1 MSTIVGLLEE
11 AERKFGGKTALVGR
25 QGYRVDRWSF
35 SQLWN
40 RSYRVAAWLEQEG
53 VSKGDRVILWAHNS
67 PSWVAAFFGGLR
79 LGAILVPLDIGSS
92 PEFVDRVRE
101 QTQAKLTLLSDATA
115 GSWSNSDV
123 PAVRL
128 EDLEKLIEKTG
139 PPPQENLGEPLNI
152 EPQDVAEVIYT
163 SGTTGDPKGVVLT
176 HRNIVANV
184 LASGKM
190 VPGKPS
196 YRLLSI
202 LPLSHMLEQTVGLL
216 APLVGG
222 ASVCYPQSRRSTVIF
237 RAFKDHRITTMVLVP
252 QVLQLMSNAIETR
265 VKEQGKERTWRFL
278 HRVAPWLPM
287 RLRRR
292 LFAPVHRQ
300 LGGSLKFIICGG
312 AYLDPALA
320 RNWENLGVPVVQG
333 YGTTEAA
340 PIVSCDTLSRRKPES
355 VGKAVPGVEVKIAD
369 SGEILIRGDNVTSG
383 YWQNPQA
390 TQDAFDDGWYKTGD
404 LGFLD
409 QEGSLYLKGRV
420 KDLIVLSS
428 GLNVYPEDIETAL
441 GKHPGIADAVVLG
454 LPQGSPIESPRESP
468 TALQDVQV
476 HAVLLMREGESA
488 AGDIVEQ
495 VNAGLASYQRIQGF
509 TVWPEEDFPR
519 THTLK
524 VRKHLVL
531 EKLQKDKSS
540 ETAPV
545 EQPEAPTTQASPLV
559 RLLARFTQVPEQNIL
574 TSSRLG
580 IDLGLDSLGL
590 VEVLAA
596 VENDRDIYLDESQV
610 GEETTVA
617 DLESMIDQGGQASQA
632 SPQFEW
638 PLNPFVTTGRT
649 ISQTLLVFPIIRALV
664 SQKVSGKENLKDLTG
679 PVLFAAN
686 HLSML
691 DTPVVLAALPRGWRR
706 RVAAAAAAHLL
717 LGRRRIEWMSA
728 AFFFNAFP
736 FSQTGSIR
744 PSMEYCGRL
753 LDQGWSVLIYPEGAR
768 SGTGGMDAFKSGAG
782 LLAVELRAPVVPVF
796 LKGTGEAMERGKALP
811 RRGNVEVRFG
821 KPLNFPPDTS
831 YADATASIESAVR
844 ALGGEGPE

>member
-25 QGYRVDRWSF
+25 QGYRVERWSF
-35 SQLWN
+35 SQLRD
-40 RSYRVAAWLEQEG
+40 RSSRVAAWLAQEG

-67 PSWVAAFFGGLR
+67 PSWAAAFFGGLR
-79 LGAILVPLDIGSS
+79 LGAILVPLDVGSS
-92 PEFVDRVRE
+92 PEFVDRVKE
-101 QTQAKLTLLSDATA
+101 QTQPKLALLSDATA
-115 GSWSNSDV
+115 GGWSHGDV
-123 PAVRL
+123 PGVRL
-128 EDLEKLIEKTG
+128 EDLETLTERTG
-139 PPPQENLGEPLNI
+139 PPPRETPTEPLDI
-152 EPQDVAEVIYT
+152 EPEDIAEVIYT

-184 LASGKM
+184 LAAAEM

-222 ASVCYPQSRRSTVIF
+222 ASIAFPQSRRSTVIF
-237 RAFKDHRITTMVLVP
+237 RAFKDHRITTMLMVP
-252 QVLQLMSNAIETR
+252 QVLQLLSNAIEAR
-265 VKEQGKERTWRFL
+265 VKEQGKERMWRSL

-287 RLRRR
+287 ALRRR

-320 RNWENLGVPVVQG
+320 GNWENMGVPVVQG

-340 PIVSCDTLSRRKPES
+340 PIVSCNTLSRRKSES

-383 YWQNPQA
+383 YWQNPHA

-454 LPQGSPIESPRESP
+454 LPGESP
-468 TALQDVQV
+468 TERPTDIRGVQV
-476 HAVLLMREGESA
+476 HAVLLLREGESD
-488 AGDIVEQ
+488 AGEIVQQ

-531 EKLQKDKSS
+531 EKLLEDKSGG
-540 ETAPV
+540 TAPV
-545 EQPEAPTTQASPLV
+545 EQPEAPTVQVSPVV
-559 RLLARFTQVPEQNIL
+559 RLLARVTHMPEENIQS
-574 TSSRLG
+574 SSRLG

-590 VEVLAA
+590 VELLAA

-610 GEETTVA
+610 GEDTTVA
-617 DLESMIDQGGQASQA
+617 DLESLIAQGSQESQA

-638 PLNPFVTTGRT
+638 PLNRFVTAGRA
-649 ISQTLLVFPIIRALV
+649 ISQSLLVFPIIRALV
-664 SQKVSGKENLKDLTG
+664 SQKVSGKENLKGLTG

-691 DTPVVLAALPRGWRR
+691 DTPVVLAALPRVWRR
-706 RVAAAAAAHLL
+706 RVAAAATAHLL
-717 LGRRRIEWMSA
+717 LGRSRIERMSA
-728 AFFFNAFP
+728 DFFFNAFP
-736 FSQTGSIR
+736 FAQTGSIR

-768 SGTGGMDAFKSGAG
+768 SETGGMDVFKSGAG
-782 LLAVELRAPVVPVF
+782 LLAVELRVPVVPVY
-796 LKGTGEAMERGKALP
+796 LEGTGEAMQRGKALP

-821 KPLNFPPDTS
+821 EPLHFPPGTS

-844 ALGGEGPE
+844 ALANRAPD